1 MLIGVDVH
9 AANESDSKSC
19 LKLILSVKDQ
29 HPTLRFAHVD
39 QGYRGDAVNTLEAN
53 DFEVTIPTKI
63 APGFN
68 PEALRWKIERLIAW
82 IKNCGRLCVEFERRV
97 ASRAL
102 PFVKLAGAG
111 LIRPTITQLRPTHE
125 RSATT
130 SR

>member
-1 MLIGVDVH
+1 LIGVDVH

-39 QGYRGDAVNTLEAN
+39 QGYRGDAVNILEAN
-53 DFEVTIPTKI
+53 DFEVTIPVKI

-82 IKNCGRLCVEFERRV
+82 LKNCRRLCVEHERRV
-97 ASRAL
+97 ASSAA
-102 PFVKLAGAG
+102 FVKLAGAG
-111 LIRPTITQLRPTHE
+111 LMLRRLFREPIVWKN
-125 RSATT
+125 RQID
-130 SR
+130 